1 MAGLILRNVPQR
13 QHGPPL
19 QVLAVNCGALDL
31 RAIADRKD
39 PEARNSPSIRP
50 ALYSHS
56 HGGPPMHI
64 LMLVVLGLV
73 VLAVFFFGAR
83 LLNRSEKSGATAF
96 IWIWLVASI
105 INGAF
110 GVTRA
115 GIPIINEIGAFVP
128 IFGVP
133 AALAWYLA
141 YRYRS

>member
-1 MAGLILRNVPQR
+1 
-13 QHGPPL
+13 
-19 QVLAVNCGALDL
+19 
-31 RAIADRKD
+31 
-39 PEARNSPSIRP
+39 
-50 ALYSHS
+50 
-56 HGGPPMHI
+56 MHI

-96 IWIWLVASI
+96 IWVWLVASI
-105 INGAF
+105 INGTF

-128 IFGVP
+128 IFGIP

-141 YRYRS
+141 YRYRH